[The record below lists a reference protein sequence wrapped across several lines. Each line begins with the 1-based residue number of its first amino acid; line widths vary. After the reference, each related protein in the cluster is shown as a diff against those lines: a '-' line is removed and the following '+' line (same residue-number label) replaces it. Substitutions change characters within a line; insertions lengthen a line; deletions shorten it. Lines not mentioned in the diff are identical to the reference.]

1 MLDSKLQGVPKKE
14 GLRISALYL
23 FYCAMWAFRDA
34 FKKKVH
40 MGGNCPNLSLPPP
53 LFKSREQNRKELF
66 GALDPPPP
74 SKLGKILILS

>member
-53 LFKSREQNRKELF
+53 PLQK
-66 GALDPPPP
+66 
-74 SKLGKILILS
+74 